1 MMTSIGAQRIMIW
14 LTLTLIALFSV
25 GYLMMGF
32 FPPPPPTSTAQE
44 ILALYSANNLEF
56 RIGVVIC
63 LFSGAFLLPW
73 SVVVSIQMARL
84 EKGVPVWAILQ
95 FGAGLLGTIFLWG
108 PPLIWGAASFSI
120 ERDPSLTLLL
130 HELGWLMFITPL
142 CVFPMQL
149 SAIGIVSLRK
159 TEDDK
164 TSAFPRW
171 IGYLTL
177 WQAVQS
183 LGGLAAMLFKN
194 GAFAWNGLFPFY
206 LPLTLY
212 GVWTVAL
219 AYTMLRAL
227 KHQEAV
233 AD

>member
-1 MMTSIGAQRIMIW
+1 MHPKPSGAEMS
-14 LTLTLIALFSV
+14 AV
-25 GYLMMGF
+25 GDG
-32 FPPPPPTSTAQE
+32 
-44 ILALYSANNLEF
+44 
-56 RIGVVIC
+56 RRRVGVVIC

-84 EKGVPVWAILQ
+84 EKGVPAWSILQ
-95 FGAGLLGTIFLWG
+95 FGAGVLGTIFLWG
-108 PPLIWGAASFSI
+108 PPLVWGAAAFSV

-149 SAIGIVSLRK
+149 ISIGVISLKK

-164 TSAFPRW
+164 ISAFPRW
-171 IGYLTL
+171 IGYLTF

-183 LGGLAAMLFKN
+183 LGGLAAMLFKG

-219 AYTMLRAL
+219 AWTMLRAL
-227 KHQEAV
+227 KHQEATST
-233 AD
+233 